1 MFIFKILR
9 KEMYEIFY
17 KYFSKIYLQQCFTFI
32 KKIGGKSIFFF
43 KFMNIL
49 VNAIHFIK
57 NV

>member
-1 MFIFKILR
+1 
-9 KEMYEIFY
+9 MYEIFY

-32 KKIGGKSIFFF
+32 KKFGGKSIFFF